1 MWQLCCIYKEG
12 RGRRQFSGKVKTEVE
27 EEKENERKR
36 VQQTEA
42 TDTAAE
48 DAREGQQQMN

>member
-27 EEKENERKR
+27 EEKENERKG
-36 VQQTEA
+36 VQQTQ
-42 TDTAAE
+42 TL
-48 DAREGQQQMN
+48 QQRMNERGRVSR